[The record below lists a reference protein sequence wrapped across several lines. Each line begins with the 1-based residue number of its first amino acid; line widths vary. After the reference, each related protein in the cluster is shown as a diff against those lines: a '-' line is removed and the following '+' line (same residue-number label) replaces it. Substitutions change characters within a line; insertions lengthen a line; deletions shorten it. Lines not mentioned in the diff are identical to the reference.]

1 MSTYTILSLYNIWT
15 DKSPRKSLFIAVYDE
30 KLRFEKQQLNAKI
43 VTKNG
48 IAKRHKSP
56 LK

>member
-48 IAKRHKSP
+48 IAKRHKSL

>member
-1 MSTYTILSLYNIWT
+1 MKII
-15 DKSPRKSLFIAVYDE
+15 VYDE
-30 KLRFEKQQLNAKI
+30 KLRLEKQQLNAKI

-48 IAKRHKSP
+48 IAKRHKSL